1 MEGEVRKLKGG
12 GKEKFYL
19 VFFVQV
25 VVAVC
30 ICQNI
35 ECLTGCVMMFYF
47 HCCSIIVGS
56 LPFICTVKWHV
67 CEPWIN

>member
-12 GKEKFYL
+12 GKEKVLF
-19 VFFVQV
+19 VFLYQV

-35 ECLTGCVMMFYF
+35 ECLTG
-47 HCCSIIVGS
+47 
-56 LPFICTVKWHV
+56 
-67 CEPWIN
+67 